1 MEGRARESKEARKGF
16 IGSNFSV
23 SSYSALGR
31 ESLFAI
37 RDKCARRI
45 TKISQIPLSDIL
57 ENLGVHNR
65 LEQFLDRSAITRFK
79 AGLNNARI

>member
-1 MEGRARESKEARKGF
+1 MGGRARENEKARKGF

-23 SSYSALGR
+23 SSYFALGR
-31 ESLFAI
+31 ESSLAI

-57 ENLGVHNR
+57 ENLDVHYR
-65 LEQFLDRSAITRFK
+65 REQFLDRSAITRFK